1 MSFTQIICRLVLAV
15 IIGGAIGYERE
26 YKNRPAGL
34 RTHILV
40 CLGAAIISM
49 IQLEIVEDV
58 IIRINENFLLK
69 DILSVDIGRLGA
81 QVVSGIGFIG
91 AGTIMHQK
99 GSIKGLTTAAS
110 LWAVACIGLAI
121 GLGQYFLSV
130 ASVIVIVM
138 ILACLKKLENR
149 IIEKRKYLK
158 LELIYSLKD
167 NIGQEVENILREQK
181 VFIKNIEFE
190 IYYKDRDKKKCIYT
204 LYLPK
209 TLSKIFFID
218 KLSTIGK
225 IEKIRIIN

>member
-1 MSFTQIICRLVLAV
+1 MSFGQVICRLILAV
-15 IIGGAIGYERE
+15 IIGGIIGYERE

-40 CLGAAIISM
+40 CLGATIISL

-58 IIRINENFLLK
+58 IIKIKQDLFLK

-121 GLGQYFLSV
+121 GLGKYFLSV
-130 ASVIVIVM
+130 ASVIVIVL
-138 ILACLKKLENR
+138 ILACLKKLENK
-149 IIEKRKYLK
+149 IISRRKYLK
-158 LELIYSLKD
+158 LELIYSLKH
-167 NIGQEVENILREQK
+167 NIGQEIENILKEEN

-190 IYYKDRDKKKCIYT
+190 IYYKDKDKKKCIYT

-209 TLSKIFFID
+209 NSSKLFLID
-218 KLSTIGK
+218 KLSVIEK
-225 IEKIRIIN
+225 IEKIKTIN